1 MNHHKIEGED
11 DTQQT
16 QYITWPGQEVDESQR
31 SILQPVNRN
40 GGRKMKEK
48 VETCHSVKEK
58 STSLAALKLIAQK
71 RVDEKSQLEKQ
82 KTDLLNNLTV
92 EINQIHKAH
101 KDAMEAQPEEME
113 RQRKQFQFEIEML
126 EERILE
132 LEKDKKRPVQGRT
145 QQSNR
150 SMPKYGISTKKSTQA
165 PSEENALLSPTY

>member
-1 MNHHKIEGED
+1 
-11 DTQQT
+11 
-16 QYITWPGQEVDESQR
+16 
-31 SILQPVNRN
+31 
-40 GGRKMKEK
+40 
-48 VETCHSVKEK
+48 
-58 STSLAALKLIAQK
+58 
-71 RVDEKSQLEKQ
+71 
-82 KTDLLNNLTV
+82 
-92 EINQIHKAH
+92 
-101 KDAMEAQPEEME
+101 MEAQPEEME